1 MENVIHCKIVRKDGG
16 GAGGGGGG
24 DDYADDVDDQMKQP
38 DLHHRERDGTAVA
51 CATASSQLVKNDQ

>member
-1 MENVIHCKIVRKDGG
+1 MVQNDGGGG

-24 DDYADDVDDQMKQP
+24 DDNADDVDDKTEQP

-51 CATASSQLVKNDQ
+51 RTTASSQLVKNDQRSDLE